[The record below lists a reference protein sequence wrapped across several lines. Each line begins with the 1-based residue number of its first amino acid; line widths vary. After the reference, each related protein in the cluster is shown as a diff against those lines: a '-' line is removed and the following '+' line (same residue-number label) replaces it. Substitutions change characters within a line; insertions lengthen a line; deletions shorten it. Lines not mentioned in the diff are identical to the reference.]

1 VATAGEKVALDPRAP
16 LTRQLLDSKPLSL
29 AWNGLLNLEVLWA
42 WGLVT

>member
-1 VATAGEKVALDPRAP
+1 VATAGEQVALDSRVP
-16 LTRQLLDSKPLSL
+16 LTQQVFESKPLSL